1 MSGPKMALVLVS
13 KKVKKKKTHLEL
25 KRCVWCRL
33 GRFWFKLVDTAHPDL
48 HHTFKIDIT

>member
-13 KKVKKKKTHLEL
+13 KKVKKKKNAPRAQTTCLVSFGH
-25 KRCVWCRL
+25 V
-33 GRFWFKLVDTAHPDL
+33 LVDTAHPDL